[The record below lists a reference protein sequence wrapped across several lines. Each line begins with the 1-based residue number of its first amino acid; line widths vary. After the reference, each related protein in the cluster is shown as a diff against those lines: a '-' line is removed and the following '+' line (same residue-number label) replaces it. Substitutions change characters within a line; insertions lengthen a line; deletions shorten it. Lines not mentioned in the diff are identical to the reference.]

1 MKKKYTNINT
11 VLGNILKQY
20 NLHHLYFLE
29 NIKQKWPTFDK
40 TIAAH
45 STPVE
50 YDERIKKLTLKIDN
64 SSWKKEFKNNKEVLT
79 IKIQNAFQDIEI
91 KHLEII

>member
-11 VLGNILKQY
+11 VLGKILKQY
-20 NLHHLYFLE
+20 DLNHLYFLE
-29 NIKQKWPTFDK
+29 NIKHKWASFDK

-45 STPVE
+45 AQPVE
-50 YDERIKKLTLKIDN
+50 YDEKFKKLTLKIDN

-79 IKIQNAFQDIEI
+79 IKIQNAFKDIEI
-91 KHLEII
+91 KQVEII